1 MLQKQWQ
8 SEERKRKTQLAKTE
22 RLIEELEAEI
32 EVTNQTLTS
41 DEVTSDY
48 EKLVELTQK
57 LENLN
62 ARLEQAY
69 DLWGELS

>member
-1 MLQKQWQ
+1 MLQKQRQ